1 MSQIF
6 WIALFV
12 LFDEYSCACIVVLS
26 VMNKIA
32 RCFLQ
37 YFFYQWTLFCCCTAI
52 GNLMLFSFV
61 AYYQAASCAFIPLT
75 LELNIIIRS
84 HERWGWNY
92 AYYFECIFVL
102 PLLITMAFVKDNING
117 GVLTGAGEYEGTAT
131 SLETIEISSLALTE
145 EDTREPLLAQEG
157 SSSPRSKTKKFTIWS
172 EIKTCFSSPLL
183 VTLSFGYAAMI
194 AVVASLGTFGGAF
207 VLALNLFDDE
217 RVAAACFGSAA
228 ALSGVVGMPLGGRLV
243 DRVLSRYGGKNK
255 ELGSMSPGGIS
266 GDKIDDSM
274 RHSIVGGILPRINV
288 LVFGSLLFISPTLV
302 MHDAVY
308 FLTFLSI
315 GWILLFAT
323 QTGIMLCAMLSVDT
337 GHRPN
342 ALAFITLIS
351 HLLGDV
357 PAPIILG
364 LIKGEIISLMIDIY
378 DLGYSNGICQL
389 SPHSASTIIADKL
402 APNCRVGSEGEFV
415 DPVECSNEER
425 GVRLTLA
432 IAYAWTIWSLFFFE
446 LARRYAI
453 KEMKKDDAERLAAH
467 TAATSKKAV
476 ENSLLLR
483 ENEHIGDKGNLDYYH
498 DKFKP
503 PASEE
508 TR

>member
-1 MSQIF
+1 M
-6 WIALFV
+6 
-12 LFDEYSCACIVVLS
+12 
-26 VMNKIA
+26 
-32 RCFLQ
+32 
-37 YFFYQWTLFCCCTAI
+37 
-52 GNLMLFSFV
+52 G
-61 AYYQAASCAFIPLT
+61 
-75 LELNIIIRS
+75 
-84 HERWGWNY
+84 
-92 AYYFECIFVL
+92 
-102 PLLITMAFVKDNING
+102 FVKDNING
-117 GVLTGAGEYEGTAT
+117 GVLTGAGEYEAT
-131 SLETIEISSLALTE
+131 NITSSDTSSNNGLDLAEVSSLALTE
-145 EDTREPLLAQEG
+145 SDTLEPLLASAQG
-157 SSSPRSKTKKFTIWS
+157 LSSPTTSSTTTRSKKTKKFTIWS

-183 VTLSFGYAAMI
+183 VTLSLGYAAMI

-243 DRVLSRYGGKNK
+243 DRVLSRYGGKNNR

-274 RHSIVGGILPRINV
+274 RHSVVGGIMPRINL

-357 PAPIILG
+357 PAPIVLG
-364 LIKGEIISLMIDIY
+364 LIKGEIISL
-378 DLGYSNGICQL
+378 Q
-389 SPHSASTIIADKL
+389 
-402 APNCRVGSEGEFV
+402 
-415 DPVECSNEER
+415 
-425 GVRLTLA
+425 
-432 IAYAWTIWSLFFFE
+432 
-446 LARRYAI
+446 
-453 KEMKKDDAERLAAH
+453 
-467 TAATSKKAV
+467 
-476 ENSLLLR
+476 
-483 ENEHIGDKGNLDYYH
+483 
-498 DKFKP
+498 
-503 PASEE
+503 
-508 TR
+508 